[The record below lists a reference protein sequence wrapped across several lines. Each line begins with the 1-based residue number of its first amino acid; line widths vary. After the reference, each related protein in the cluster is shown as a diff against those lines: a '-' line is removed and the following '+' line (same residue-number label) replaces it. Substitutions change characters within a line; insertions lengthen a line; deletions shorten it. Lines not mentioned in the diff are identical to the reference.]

1 MIQRRMFGITL
12 LNLQKK
18 ELHFTHLLIQ
28 QLPQSQE
35 HSMCLINVIGM
46 RICLKSFHKPPRFSI
61 AKKGHT
67 L

>member
-1 MIQRRMFGITL
+1 MIQRITFGITL

-28 QLPQSQE
+28 QLSRSQE

-46 RICLKSFHKPPRFSI
+46 RICLKGSTKPLDF
-61 AKKGHT
+61 T
-67 L
+67 